1 MNRWGIPEWLE
12 REVVARDKRC
22 VYCHCPFERSSARS
36 RHPSWEHIINDESLV
51 TRQNIVLC
59 CVGCNASKGT
69 KPLKLWLQS
78 TYCRK
83 RRITETSVAPII
95 QEALAL
101 ADGVNSEA

>member
-12 REVVARDKRC
+12 REVVARDRHC
-22 VYCHCPFERSSARS
+22 VYCLSPFDKLSTRS
-36 RHPSWEHIINDESLV
+36 RHPSWEHIINDESIV

-78 TYCRK
+78 TYCRE
-83 RRITETSVAPII
+83 RGITETSVAPII

-101 ADGVNSEA
+101 AGGVNSEA